1 MIDFNKINK
10 FAEEIKSKFST
21 EQPENA
27 KENQRTLKTSG
38 KNDPPLGKNIRGLF
52 IGNPRLP

>member
-1 MIDFNKINK
+1 MIDLNKINK

-21 EQPENA
+21 QQPENA
-27 KENQRTLKTSG
+27 KENQGTLISSG
-38 KNDPPLGKNIRGLF
+38 QDEDPLGKNIRGLF